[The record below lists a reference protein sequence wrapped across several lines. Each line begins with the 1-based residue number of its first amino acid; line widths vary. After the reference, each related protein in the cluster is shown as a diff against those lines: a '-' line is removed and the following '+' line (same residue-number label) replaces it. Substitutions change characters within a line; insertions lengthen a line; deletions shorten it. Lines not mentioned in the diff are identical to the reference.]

1 MCLAGLQHSKNVL
14 FELNKEG
21 FPQLKHLCIQD
32 SAELKFIIN
41 SMGWIHP
48 YPAFLSLE
56 TLVLKNLFNLQ
67 EICHGPISIQSLTK
81 LKSLKVKCCE
91 KLKFLLSHPLV
102 RDLPQLLEIKI
113 SDCKMITEIV
123 AVQTFEADKENKIV
137 FPKLRSLKL
146 KFLPGLISFCSV
158 PEPLTA
164 AQPTPLGLKS
174 LVPSSVLF
182 GNLEQLMVSNCAVLE
197 NIMKS
202 SVINNIQKLRILCID
217 GSEKIEEIIASDDEN
232 DASELAFMKLEYL
245 RLDNLP
251 KLRSFCK
258 GKHSFKFPLLQR
270 LLVIECPMMETF
282 SHGVLNAPKL
292 RAVHVKRKDEW
303 HWNGDINSTIRKF
316 VAKKGNVYKMD
327 YLQS

>member
-1 MCLAGLQHSKNVL
+1 MLCSSQLNDESIYKVKALCLQCFHDESEKFPSDFLQRFINLENLKMSCSSFTEIFSSGSFGTGLSETKVKLRKLVL
-14 FELNKEG
+14 VE
-21 FPQLKHLCIQD
+21 
-32 SAELKFIIN
+32 
-41 SMGWIHP
+41 
-48 YPAFLSLE
+48 
-56 TLVLKNLFNLQ
+56 LKNLEFICKKKSEVQVLQ
-67 EICHGPISIQSLTK
+67 NIEMLGVYKCSR
-81 LKSLKVKCCE
+81 LKS
-91 KLKFLLSHPLV
+91 
-102 RDLPQLLEIKI
+102 
-113 SDCKMITEIV
+113 IV
-123 AVQTFEADKENKIV
+123 PI
-137 FPKLRSLKL
+137 
-146 KFLPGLISFCSV
+146 
-158 PEPLTA
+158 
-164 AQPTPLGLKS
+164 
-174 LVPSSVLF
+174 SVLF

-217 GSEKIEEIIASDDEN
+217 DCEKIEEIIASDDEN

-270 LLVIECPMMETF
+270 LLVIDCPMMETF
-282 SHGVLNAPKL
+282 SHGVSDAPRL